1 MLRNFLDQFF
11 RSVQRYWQLYLL
23 LVLAL
28 FFLMRLHWSIRVL
41 SAAVFV
47 FVALIAILGA
57 VVAVVDSMTDNG
69 SEPQFLQRLVER
81 ANSARSRIS
90 ELRKEAREIEIKIK
104 ELETLT
110 ETEKLTSGKQ
120 WGRGKS
126 LALLTGYQEELAL
139 REAKAEFY
147 ARSMKTLTEL
157 NEKWRQERR
166 LNELQ
171 NGLKRLRTPVGKD
184 EQLKMLELKEDLT
197 REQELLKS
205 YKELSKRLDKSDSL
219 ANAQLLR
226 KELERLLN

>member
-1 MLRNFLDQFF
+1 MLRNFLDQVF

-41 SAAVFV
+41 AAAVFV

-57 VVAVVDSMTDNG
+57 VVAVIDSMTDNG

-120 WGRGKS
+120 WGKS

-171 NGLKRLRTPVGKD
+171 NGLKQLRTPVGKD
-184 EQLKMLELKEDLT
+184 EQLKMRALKEDLT

>member
-1 MLRNFLDQFF
+1 MLRNFLDQVF

-23 LVLAL
+23 LVLGL

-41 SAAVFV
+41 AAAVFV

-57 VVAVVDSMTDNG
+57 VVAVIDSMTDNG

-90 ELRKEAREIEIKIK
+90 ELRKEAREIETKIK

-120 WGRGKS
+120 WGKS

-171 NGLKRLRTPVGKD
+171 NGLKQLRTPVGKD
-184 EQLKMLELKEDLT
+184 EQLKMRALKEDLT
-197 REQELLKS
+197 REQELLRS

-219 ANAQLLR
+219 ANAQLLP